1 MKHAIEC
8 IDFYIM
14 TPEMNDGCNGSD
26 DDGCHDKKVYERQNS
41 DDDVQLSLLFIFK
54 KYSCLSLV
62 TQADINKPFALI
74 VIEKD

>member
-41 DDDVQLSLLFIFK
+41 DDDVQLSLLFYF
-54 KYSCLSLV
+54 
-62 TQADINKPFALI
+62 
-74 VIEKD
+74 